1 MTTTQ
6 EILVQVNKIVSPVYL
21 VGGSVRDEIMGK
33 EICDYDFAT
42 PLPPEVVEQK
52 IRDVGKRP
60 ILVGKRFGTIMMRIE
75 GYNIE
80 ITSFRSE
87 NYEPGNRKP
96 LVDFVKDISED
107 LKRRDFTMNA
117 IAKNEN
123 KYIDLFGGREDIKRK
138 IIRAVGN
145 PTIRFKED
153 PLRLLRAARFAS
165 QLGFDIEPETLKSM
179 KKNAHHILDVSK
191 ERWTQEMDKLLMGKY
206 VAKGL
211 NYMWETDL
219 FMYMI
224 PELYLQYNYNQNSP
238 YQLLHEHTD
247 IVVENVEGL
256 VYRWAALL
264 HDIAKPFCRLD
275 KIPETGKLGVIPKT
289 NYPKHD
295 LLGCEIVK
303 RLGRNLKWSNERI
316 KEVSD
321 LVLTHLLETNPLRK
335 ADYIGK
341 KLEDEHKT
349 IIKNN

>member
-1 MTTTQ
+1 MTTTIQ

-87 NYEPGNRKP
+87 SYEHGNRKP
-96 LVDFVKDISED
+96 LVDFVKDISKD
-107 LKRRDFTMNA
+107 LKRRDFTINS
-117 IAKNEN
+117 IAKREN
-123 KYIDLFGGREDIKRK
+123 KYIDLFGGKKDIENK

-165 QLGFDIEPETLKSM
+165 QLGFDIEENTLKSM

-191 ERWTQEMDKLLMGKY
+191 ERWTQEMDKLLMGKD
-206 VAKGL
+206 VTRGL
-211 NYMWETDL
+211 YYLWDTQL
-219 FMYMI
+219 FMYII
-224 PELYLQYNYNQNSP
+224 PELQLQHRFDQKSP
-238 YQLLHEHTD
+238 YHNLFLDDHTK
-247 IVVENVEGL
+247 IVVANVNGL
-256 VYRWAALL
+256 INRWAALL
-264 HDIAKPFCRLD
+264 HDVAKPFCYIEKDVKYSKR
-275 KIPETGKLGVIPKT
+275 

-295 LLGCEIVK
+295 LLGSEMVK
-303 RLGRNLKWSNERI
+303 RIGKNLKWSNERI
-316 KEVSD
+316 KEVSE
-321 LVLTHLLETNPLRK
+321 LVLTHLLETNPLRQ

-341 KLEDEHKT
+341 KLENENGNKT
-349 IIKNN
+349 IIKGN

>member
-1 MTTTQ
+1 MIKE
-6 EILVQVNKIVSPVYL
+6 EILKQVNVIVSPVYL
-21 VGGSVRDEIMGK
+21 CGGACRDELMGK
-33 EICDYDFAT
+33 EITDYDFAT
-42 PLPPEVVEQK
+42 PLSPEIVEQK

-96 LVDFVKDISED
+96 LVDFVKDIGED

-117 IAKNEN
+117 IAKNED
-123 KYIDLFGGREDIKRK
+123 KYIDLFGGKEDIKNK
-138 IIRAVGN
+138 IIKSVGN
-145 PTIRFKED
+145 PTKRFKED

-165 QLGFDIEPETLKSM
+165 QLGFDIEEDTLKSM

-191 ERWTQEMDKLLMGKY
+191 ERWTQEMDKLLMGKD

-211 NYMWETDL
+211 YYLWTTDL

-224 PELYLQYNYNQNSP
+224 PELHLQYKYDQNSP
-238 YQLLHEHTD
+238 YHNLFLDDHTK
-247 IVVENVEGL
+247 IVVKNVEGL
-256 VYRWAALL
+256 INRWAALL
-264 HDIAKPFCRLD
+264 HDIAKPFCRLNKEVFTD
-275 KIPETGKLGVIPKT
+275 DENQQTIRSVKS

-295 LLGCEIVK
+295 LLGCEMVK
-303 RLGRNLKWSNERI
+303 RIGKNLKWSNERI
-316 KEVSD
+316 KEVSE
-321 LVLTHLLETNPLRK
+321 LVLHHLEDTNPLRQ

-341 KLEDEHKT
+341 KHEVDK
-349 IIKNN
+349 